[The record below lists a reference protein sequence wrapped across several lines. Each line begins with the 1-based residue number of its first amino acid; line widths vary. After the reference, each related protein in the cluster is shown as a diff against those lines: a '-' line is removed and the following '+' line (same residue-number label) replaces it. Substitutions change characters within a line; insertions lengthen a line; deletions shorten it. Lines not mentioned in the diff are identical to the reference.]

1 MRDLGRY
8 VGAFQ
13 IAGFGPCL
21 CATLAILAFCF
32 LCMLQPSTDLCA
44 YTDGGLTAH
53 ERGAGPVRIAT
64 RRHGRQGRQD
74 INMAT

>member
-21 CATLAILAFCF
+21 CATPAFLAFCF

-44 YTDGGLTAH
+44 YTARGLTAH
-53 ERGAGPVRIAT
+53 ERGAGPVRIAS
-64 RRHGRQGRQD
+64 RRQGGTD
-74 INMAT
+74 DKDDKTLI